1 VIRREEL
8 YSTAIDASLEQMR
21 SLREREIIEPEP
33 VSRLRRLL
41 MSSLFYLP
49 VAGLLGAW
57 VAWALLEPGFHDLS
71 IIGGEVVLVNTDPFD
86 LEIKNAVVL
95 TVGAKEVIVIPGQTR
110 FEPGAEG
117 EPPFE
122 NLAAVGAGAVL
133 EAAGEQVG
141 ENRMCAYVLRP
152 ATRERA
158 EATGQEIQPEVT
170 AAIVLFFPLTA
181 LAIALFLLAAEGI
194 STRNWVRMLERLFLG
209 GLLTVV
215 FVFLAMIPAGLL
227 VSLGEFVLE
236 TIPGLYNVHSIPA
249 VQFILFT
256 ACRSAAWACMGAA
269 VGLGMNLTRSSRTQ
283 LRNAVIG
290 GALGGA
296 LGGAFFDPVDRF
308 LGGESFFSGAE
319 ASRLVGMSAVGLGI
333 GVFVAL
339 VDRLAREAWVRVKT
353 GPLAGKSFVLYR
365 TPTLIG
371 SAPTS
376 DIYLFKDPDL
386 DPTHAAIH
394 RVGNQYEIEDMGSRK
409 GMVVSGRRLRR
420 HRLTTGDQIELG
432 GTVLEF
438 EERAR
443 PSRTQLSRE

>member
-1 VIRREEL
+1 
-8 YSTAIDASLEQMR
+8 
-21 SLREREIIEPEP
+21 
-33 VSRLRRLL
+33 

-57 VAWALLEPGFHDLS
+57 VAWALLEPRFHDMTIL
-71 IIGGEVVLVNTDPFD
+71 GGEVVLVNTDPFD
-86 LEIKNAVVL
+86 LEVENAVVL
-95 TVGAKEVIVIPGQTR
+95 TVGTKGVIVIPGQTR

-117 EPPFE
+117 ETPFE

-133 EAAGEQVG
+133 EASGQRVD
-141 ENRMCAYVLRP
+141 ENRMFALAVRP

-158 EATGQEIQPEVT
+158 EAAGQEIQPELS
-170 AAIVLFFPLTA
+170 AATVLFFPLTA

-194 STRNWVRMLERLFLG
+194 SSRNWVRMLERLFLS

-215 FVFLAMIPAGLL
+215 FVFLAMIPAGLCMA
-227 VSLGEFVLE
+227 LGDLVLE
-236 TIPGLYNVHSIPA
+236 YIPGLSTVHNIPA
-249 VQFILFT
+249 AAFILFT
-256 ACRSAAWACMGAA
+256 ACRSGAWASMGAA
-269 VGLGMNLTRSSRTQ
+269 VGLGMNLTRSTRTQ

-308 LGGESFFSGAE
+308 FGGESFFRGAE
-319 ASRLVGMSAVGLGI
+319 ASRLVGMAAVGLSIGI
-333 GVFVAL
+333 FVAL

-420 HRLTTGDQIELG
+420 HRLATGDQIELG

-438 EERAR
+438 EERAK
-443 PSRTQLSRE
+443 PSRTQLSRD